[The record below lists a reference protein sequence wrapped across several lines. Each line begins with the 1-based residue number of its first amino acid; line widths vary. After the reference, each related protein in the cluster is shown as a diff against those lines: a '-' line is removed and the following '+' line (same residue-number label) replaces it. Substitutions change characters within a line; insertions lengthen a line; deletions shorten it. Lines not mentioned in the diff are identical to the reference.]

1 MNRQPITLRNED
13 DLLALV
19 PYTLGFVPEDSLV
32 LVTLGRDTTPFHAR
46 IDLPHVPADLPDV
59 VAPLVV
65 AARRNAAAS
74 AMVVVYTDDECLAE
88 AAADLLVDAL
98 GANGVECL
106 VALRADGRRWYP
118 LGLDHLDP
126 RSLAGVPY
134 DPRDHELTSQAVLD
148 GRVTFRN
155 RSELADS
162 LAVTDPDEV
171 EEVVVAH
178 GALDPL
184 GDDVPRTVLAAEA
197 AWLIETV
204 SRQLHGDAVV
214 SVPEV
219 ARVLRAVASK
229 EVRDVAWCSITREEA
244 AAHVRVWRE
253 LVRRSPEELVAP
265 AAGLLAFAAWL
276 SGDGAL
282 AWCAVDRSLRSDPD
296 HTLARL
302 VAQALEGAVPP
313 SAWRPMDPPVLE
325 LDAG

>member
-1 MNRQPITLRNED
+1 MSRQPITLRNEA
-13 DLLALV
+13 DLLALI

-32 LVTLGRDTTPFHAR
+32 VVTLGRDTPPFHAR
-46 IDLPHVPADLPDV
+46 IDLPDAPSELPGV

-65 AARRNAAAS
+65 AARRNAAAN

-88 AAADLLVDAL
+88 EAADLLVDAL
-98 GANGVECL
+98 SAAGVECL

-126 RSLAGVPY
+126 RSLVGVPY
-134 DPRDHELTSQAVLD
+134 DTRDHELTSQAVLD

-171 EEVVVAH
+171 EEVLVAH
-178 GALDPL
+178 GGLEPL
-184 GDDVPRTVLAAEA
+184 GEDTPRGLLAAEA
-197 AWLIETV
+197 AWLTGTV
-204 SRQLHGDAVV
+204 TRQLPGGAPL
-214 SVPEV
+214 SPAEV
-219 ARVLRAVASK
+219 ARVLRAVGWK
-229 EVRDVAWCSITREEA
+229 EVRDVAWCAITRDQA

-282 AWCAVDRSLRSDPD
+282 AWCAVDRSLRADPD
-296 HTLARL
+296 HTLGQL